1 MPHLAYSDEELNLG
15 PNWDLDPDSGQPLS
29 PRIRDEVRKARVTQ
43 HENAE
48 LRAKV
53 AESDRREAFRKAG
66 IPADAKGE
74 MFTKAYPDLTDPV
87 DIKTTWEAAFGP
99 TETPA
104 AGAPAGTPTG
114 DPAAEAARRTVDAG
128 AAGAGQGG
136 APGDIDLAVGMEQA
150 YEEGGSAGLKA
161 FIEANGKFSTPI
173 VDEDGRTV
181 YGIKLPDI
189 N

>member
-1 MPHLAYSDEELNLG
+1 MAYTDEELNLG
-15 PNWDLDPDSGQPLS
+15 QNWDKDPESGQPLS
-29 PRIRDEVRKARVTQ
+29 PRIRDEIRKARVTQ

-74 MFTKAYPDLTDPV
+74 MFTKAYPDLTDATE
-87 DIKTTWEAAFGP
+87 IKTTWEATFGP
-99 TETPA
+99 IEPA
-104 AGAPAGTPTG
+104 AAGGTGSEPTG
-114 DPAAEAARRTVDAG
+114 DPAADAARRTVAAG
-128 AAGAGQGG
+128 AAGAGTG

-150 YEEGGSAGLKA
+150 YEEGGAPALKA

-173 VDEDGRTV
+173 VDEDGRQVT
-181 YGIKLPDI
+181 GIKLPDVY
-189 N
+189 

>member
-1 MPHLAYSDEELNLG
+1 MIPIPYTAYTDEELNLG
-15 PNWDLDPDSGQPLS
+15 QNWDKDPESGQPLS
-29 PRIRDEVRKARVTQ
+29 PRIRDEIRKARVTQ

-48 LRAKV
+48 LRGRV

-74 MFTKAYPDLTDPV
+74 MFTKAYPDLTDPTE
-87 DIKTTWEAAFGP
+87 IKTTWEAAFGP
-99 TETPA
+99 PEPSG
-104 AGAPAGTPTG
+104 AGEPTG
-114 DPAAEAARRTVDAG
+114 DPATDAARRTVDAG
-128 AAGAGQGG
+128 AAGAGTG
-136 APGDIDLAVGMEQA
+136 APGDIDLAVGMEDA
-150 YEEGGSAGLKA
+150 FEKGGSAGLKA
-161 FIEANGKFSTPI
+161 FIEANGKFSTPV